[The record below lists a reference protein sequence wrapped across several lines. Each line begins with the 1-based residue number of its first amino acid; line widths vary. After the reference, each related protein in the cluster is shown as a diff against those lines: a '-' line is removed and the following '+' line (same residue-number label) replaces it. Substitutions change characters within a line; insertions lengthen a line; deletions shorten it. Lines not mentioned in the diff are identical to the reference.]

1 MKKFLLKLLTATF
14 TLNAF
19 AALTEVDKSLYTE
32 RNLLPNPGF
41 ENGKSTWSSVTSTFG
56 TTTTA
61 ANVLTGV
68 ASASWLSTAT
78 NGYLRSKTVY
88 AHNGMLGQNC
98 EARVRY
104 KGGDA
109 FTALEVYDR
118 DNNLLG
124 TSALAAKTVPG
135 SISVFFTCPTVAG
148 VASDADSQYLYLQVK
163 QTSAGTAATYYIDD
177 AFIGLDSRPALTS
190 TITATKTSNYTVAS
204 GDQKIPVTSA
214 SAWSLTLPSAAT
226 MSGQTFEVFNIDS
239 SITGNAITIVGTII
253 GPKGAESDWKI
264 HTPGEVYQIY
274 SNGTSYY
281 LLKHHTHSGLFGTAT
296 LTLTGSTSGTFTPGT
311 TTAKTINGYRRG
323 RHLVAVVDFRQ
334 TGVGTNGTGNML
346 ITIPY
351 GLVADTNAGT
361 GGGPVY
367 TGTDATAASGSYLQ
381 GGFGGNTGTSNAF
394 IAVKGFLNS
403 STKFGIGGFFGGAIG
418 IFGSTTVGLGN
429 ATTNIQGEV
438 WIPIVDWKD

>member
-56 TTTTA
+56 ITTTA

-68 ASASWLSTAT
+68 SSASWLSTAT

-88 AHNGMLGQNC
+88 AHNGMLNQNC
-98 EARVRY
+98 EARIRY

-124 TSALAAKTVPG
+124 TSAVAAKSTPGTV
-135 SISVFFTCPTVAG
+135 SVFFTCPTVAG
-148 VASDADSQYLYLQVK
+148 VAGDADSQYLYLQVK
-163 QTSAGTAATYYIDD
+163 QTSAGTAVTYFIDD
-177 AFIGLDSRPALTS
+177 AYIGLDSRTTLTS
-190 TITATKTSNYTVAS
+190 TITATKSSNYTIAS

-214 SAWSLTLPSAAT
+214 SAWNLTLPSAAT
-226 MSGQTFEVFNIDS
+226 MSGQTVEIFNIDA
-239 SITGNAITIVGTII
+239 SITGNAISIVGSII

-281 LLKHHTHSGLFGTAT
+281 LLKHQTRTGLLGTAT
-296 LTLTGSTSGTFTPGT
+296 ITLTASTSGTFTPGT
-311 TTAKTINGYRRG
+311 TTAKTIDGYRVG
-323 RHLVAVVDFRQ
+323 RNIVAVIDYRQ
-334 TGVGTNGTGNML
+334 TAAGSNGTGNIL

-351 GLVADTNAGT
+351 SLSADTNGGT

-367 TGTDATAASGSYLQ
+367 TGTDPSTAHGFQLQGHVSGNAGASVAVNGFGYLYDATRFAISGS
-381 GGFGGNTGTSNAF
+381 
-394 IAVKGFLNS
+394 
-403 STKFGIGGFFGGAIG
+403 FGGALG
-418 IFGSTTVGLGN
+418 IWGSSTLGLLN
-429 ATTNIQGEV
+429 TTTNVKGEV
-438 WIPIVDWKD
+438 VIPISGWKD